1 MDEKLALARK
11 VLEEKFE
18 GRDFSCSLSA
28 YEGGACGGGWDGTS
42 DVYISKENLLYLLEC
57 EVDNDELFEGM
68 DTEYFDEDEFN
79 RSLEDMAC
87 DEAWC
92 EEGSVSAFPNEDVPY
107 ELKDLAEYIE
117 SQDCDME
124 EAKRR
129 ILAIKDGKYTF
140 DCRIEQGDWEH
151 CGHEDIEIDLTAE
164 EAVKLL
170 YAAVYNR
177 DCFEGICDDKMDKY
191 DLIDRLSENLD
202 GDEYGGSWS
211 YSGECEELGEYI
223 SEWADFINDIL
234 SGEIG
239 SDDIEANLPC

>member
-11 VLEEKFE
+11 VLEENFD

-42 DVYISKENLLYLLEC
+42 NVYISKENLLYLLEC
-57 EVDNDELFEGM
+57 EVDNAELFEGM

-92 EEGSVSAFPNEDVPY
+92 DEEEED
-107 ELKDLAEYIE
+107 
-117 SQDCDME
+117 
-124 EAKRR
+124 
-129 ILAIKDGKYTF
+129 
-140 DCRIEQGDWEH
+140 
-151 CGHEDIEIDLTAE
+151 
-164 EAVKLL
+164 
-170 YAAVYNR
+170 
-177 DCFEGICDDKMDKY
+177 
-191 DLIDRLSENLD
+191 
-202 GDEYGGSWS
+202 GSWS

-239 SDDIEANLPC
+239 PDEIEANIPC